1 MKGGLSMKRWLIIV
15 LLFIL
20 STFSLIGC
28 ADNEAMVPMEDQ
40 TLNAVDNT
48 PIEEEKA
55 EFYAPLTGLPTD
67 EQIDNRI
74 IGVMINNHSKAR
86 PQSGLLEA
94 DMVYEV
100 LAEGMITRFVA
111 IYQSQEADLIG
122 PVRSIRPYYIDI
134 INGFDAYLVHSGSSQ
149 EALATLQNSNL
160 PDIDEIEN
168 AGGAFWRVDF
178 RKAPHNL
185 YTNTALITS
194 FAEKRGYRTE
204 GYVPEFIFLEEDEKI
219 EGESAIDIS
228 IKYAS
233 DYIVGYQ
240 YDEQAGVY
248 KRYINGKPHTDYETG
263 KQLTAT
269 NILVARAD
277 HQILD
282 SEGRRKVDV
291 YGPGDGYLF
300 QNGKVI
306 AVEWKRVDGVIR
318 AFVDGKE
325 QGLIP
330 GQTWTL
336 IVENRTEV
344 LYK

>member
-1 MKGGLSMKRWLIIV
+1 MKRLLVIV
-15 LLFIL
+15 LILIL
-20 STFSLIGC
+20 SSIFLIGC
-28 ADNEAMVPMEDQ
+28 NNNEAMK
-40 TLNAVDNT
+40 
-48 PIEEEKA
+48 PIEEENVIVDNQPIVDEVK
-55 EFYAPLTGLPTD
+55 FYAPLTGLPTN
-67 EQIDNRI
+67 EKVDNRI

-86 PQSGLLEA
+86 PQSGLLQA

-134 INGFDAYLVHSGSSQ
+134 INGFDAYIVHSGSSQ

-168 AGGAFWRVDF
+168 AGSVFWRVDF
-178 RKAPHNL
+178 RKMPHNL
-185 YTNTALITS
+185 YTNTTKITS
-194 FAEKRGYRTE
+194 FAEKRGYRLE
-204 GYVPEFIFLEEDEKI
+204 GYIPELVFINEGKKI
-219 EGESAIDIS
+219 EGDSATNIT

-240 YDEQAGVY
+240 YDEKAGVY
-248 KRYINGKPHTDYETG
+248 KRYINGNPHTDLDTG
-263 KQLTAT
+263 EQLTAS
-269 NILVARAD
+269 NIIVARAD
-277 HQILD
+277 HRVVD
-282 SEGRRKVDV
+282 SDGRREIDV

-300 QNGKVI
+300 QDGKVQAI
-306 AVEWKRVDGVIR
+306 EWERTDGVIR
-318 AFVDGKE
+318 AFVDGEE

-336 IVENRTEV
+336 IVENRTDV
-344 LYK
+344 SYK

>member
-1 MKGGLSMKRWLIIV
+1 MRRWLIIV
-15 LLFIL
+15 LILIL
-20 STFSLIGC
+20 SSFSLIGC
-28 ADNEAMVPMEDQ
+28 ANNEAMKPIENQ
-40 TLNAVDNT
+40 TVDLVDNNK
-48 PIEEEKA
+48 IEDKKA
-55 EFYAPLTGLPTD
+55 EFYAPLTGLPAD

-74 IGVMINNHSKAR
+74 TGVMINNHSKAR

-134 INGFDAYLVHSGSSQ
+134 INGFDAYIVHSGSSQ

-160 PDIDEIEN
+160 PDLDEIEN
-168 AGGAFWRVDF
+168 AGSAFWRVDF

-185 YTNTALITS
+185 YTNIEKITTV
-194 FAEKRGYRTE
+194 AEQKGYRSE
-204 GYVPEFIFLEEDEKI
+204 GYVPEFIFLEEGEEV
-219 EGESAIDIS
+219 EGESAVNITIQ
-228 IKYAS
+228 YAS

-240 YDEQAGVY
+240 YDEQAEVY
-248 KRYINGKPHTDYETG
+248 KRYINGEPHIDYETG

-277 HQILD
+277 HRIID

-300 QNGKVI
+300 QNGKVKT
-306 AVEWKRVDGVIR
+306 VEWKRVDGVIR